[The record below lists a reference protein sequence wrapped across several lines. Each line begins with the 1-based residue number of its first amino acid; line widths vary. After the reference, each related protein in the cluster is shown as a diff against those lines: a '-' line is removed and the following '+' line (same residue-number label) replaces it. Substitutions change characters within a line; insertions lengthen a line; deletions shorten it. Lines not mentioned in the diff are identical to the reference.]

1 LNGKVQNKS
10 TPVVCTIGNFSDQS
24 INDDIAVCVIGYL
37 PTLIDLKA
45 VLEELLLAIY
55 GSKTR
60 LAREWQRFKKVLKR
74 DNRRNKQAF
83 GNRG

>member
-1 LNGKVQNKS
+1 MC
-10 TPVVCTIGNFSDQS
+10 TPVGRFSDEL
-24 INDDIAVCVIGYL
+24 IKKVIAKCVIGYL